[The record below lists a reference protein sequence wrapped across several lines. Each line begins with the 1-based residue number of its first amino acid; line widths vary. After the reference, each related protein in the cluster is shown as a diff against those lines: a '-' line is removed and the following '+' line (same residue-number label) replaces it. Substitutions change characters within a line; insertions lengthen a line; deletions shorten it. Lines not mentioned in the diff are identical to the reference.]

1 MSRLSNRGVGGIVK
15 RATNFLSEVPGG
27 ETLVLQAVRDML
39 GELRD
44 LRRENARLL
53 KRIETLEDR
62 LERERM
68 KRGLPVRRAPAKKAT
83 ATRKKSSTTRSTSA
97 KRTTSRSAK
106 AAPARRRTPS
116 RRQKGLIESAVDA
129 AERIL

>member
-1 MSRLSNRGVGGIVK
+1 MSRISTRGVSGIVK

-39 GELRD
+39 SELRD
-44 LRRENARLL
+44 LRRENVRLV
-53 KRIETLEDR
+53 KRIEVLEDR
-62 LERERM
+62 LERERL
-68 KRGLPVRRAPAKKAT
+68 KRSIVAATTNRRKPAASKRT
-83 ATRKKSSTTRSTSA
+83 AAGTARGSKRAGAGTRKAAPA
-97 KRTTSRSAK
+97 KRTTR
-106 AAPARRRTPS
+106 P